1 MSTSDGSTA
10 LPERPQ
16 NGPTSPRHRPNQNIV
31 AKLWNEISLSWLSQL
46 LRLGITRPLAIDD
59 LYATEPAVAA
69 SPLVSLFDALWLKE
83 KHRIASLSPVPKSN
97 FNYWATPGHP
107 ALVRILILMFAK
119 FLYIGLIKLFS
130 DICNAMGPILL
141 KYLISYVSE
150 SQAAYVAGRE
160 PPPPWRGYVLATG
173 MFVLA
178 MCASTS
184 FSQFF
189 VQAGGAGI
197 AARAMLTSVIHRKAM
212 KLSGK
217 ERLEFNT
224 GKITNMVSS
233 DLSRIEM
240 FFSFFHLMW
249 TFVFQLALIV
259 ALLINTLGVSA
270 LAGIG
275 LLLAMVPLQG
285 TIIKRIVNLRKANAG
300 ITDARVKLINE
311 VLQGIRILKFFAWE
325 DSYYDRIT
333 GIRDDELKVVL
344 SSSYIRAVITALGFA
359 VPVLSAAIAFL
370 VYGAI
375 SPVFDPIAIFAA
387 LALFNQLRP
396 AVMVIPQL
404 IAIFADAFVGIKR
417 IQALLEAEELD
428 YAPVLDTS
436 APNAVRIS
444 RGDFTWDSAPSDSAI
459 NVEEKG
465 ESVELLK
472 DEGGGDVERWGRA
485 KLRGVETEIGK
496 GQLCFVVGRVGA
508 GKSTLLSSMIG
519 ETRLVNSEGSITF
532 SGSVGYCPQEAW
544 IMNATVRENI
554 LFGRPYD
561 EEWYRR
567 VIDAC
572 ALTRDFEVLPGGD
585 MAEIGERGIN
595 LSGGQKQRVSLARVC
610 YFNSDIVLLDDCL
623 SAVDAIV
630 GRHIMNNCIRGLLG
644 SKTVVLAT
652 HQLHFAPLADKVVV
666 VHDGEIVEQ
675 GSYADLMGKADG
687 SFAEMMRT
695 YGGVS
700 DGETTDDESEKKHE
714 TKEKKKD
721 EEDGGDA
728 GVKNKEE
735 GKAIMTAEERMT
747 GSIKAGVF
755 IAYGRAMGGPMAYVI
770 LFSALALA
778 QAVRLAMDI
787 WLTSWTQDQYHLPTT
802 TYMAVYAVF
811 GAGQAIMTLV
821 FCVLVANIGNRASRS
836 LHSQALKRI
845 LATPSGFF
853 DTTPLGRVLN
863 RFSRDVDTLDNT
875 LPDALRV
882 FVLTFATVLGT
893 FGIVAAATTGWFL
906 IALVPMIAG
915 YAWVQRIYRATSREL
930 KRMDAL
936 LRSPLYAHI
945 AESIDG
951 VATIR
956 AYGEVTRFM
965 DKTDVLVDDQNRPAY
980 LLLVGQRWLGLRLE
994 TIGNILVFCI
1004 SLFAVGERNVISASL
1019 MGLALS
1025 YSLQTSQLLQ
1035 LCVRQFVEAEV
1046 QLNAVERLN
1055 YYANDLSIEDPTDRK
1070 PDRYDSWP
1078 SSGNMQIQHLSMR
1091 YADGLPLV
1099 LKDVNINVNGGDK
1112 VGIVG
1117 RTGSGKS
1124 SLTLA
1129 LFRLV
1134 EPLRDNVTLDD
1145 ESEVPGSKVLID
1157 GVDVLREVGLKQLRS
1172 KLSIIPQD
1180 PVLFS
1185 GSIRSNLDPFGRHDE
1200 AELWDALERAGM
1212 KETVRG
1218 LEGSLDARV
1227 EVGGDN
1233 LSVGQRQLM
1242 CLARAILTKAKIIVM
1257 DEVTASVDH
1266 VSDAFIQRSLREDF
1280 ADATVLTIAHRL
1292 NTIIDYDKVLVMD
1305 HGKVV
1310 EYDRPAKLLEIEGGS
1325 FAALVDE
1332 TGPVSSG
1339 ALRNAAKAAAKIAED
1354 TTTGTA
1360 V

>member
-1 MSTSDGSTA
+1 
-10 LPERPQ
+10 
-16 NGPTSPRHRPNQNIV
+16 
-31 AKLWNEISLSWLSQL
+31 
-46 LRLGITRPLAIDD
+46 
-59 LYATEPAVAA
+59 
-69 SPLVSLFDALWLKE
+69 
-83 KHRIASLSPVPKSN
+83 
-97 FNYWATPGHP
+97 
-107 ALVRILILMFAK
+107 
-119 FLYIGLIKLFS
+119 
-130 DICNAMGPILL
+130 MGPILL
-141 KYLISYVSE
+141 KYLISYVAE

-160 PPPPWRGYVLATG
+160 LPPAWKGYVIATG

-184 FSQFF
+184 FSHFF
-189 VQAGGAGI
+189 VQAGCAGI

-212 KLSGK
+212 GLSGK
-217 ERLEFNT
+217 ERLDFNT

-233 DLSRIEM
+233 DLSRIEL

-249 TFVFQLALIV
+249 TFGFQLVLIV

-270 LAGIG
+270 IAGVG

-333 GIRDDELKVVL
+333 GIRDEELKVVL
-344 SSSYIRAVITALGFA
+344 SSAYIRAVITALGFA

-370 VYGAI
+370 VYGAV
-375 SPVFDPIAIFAA
+375 SPVFDPVAIFAA

-396 AVMVIPQL
+396 AVMVLPQL
-404 IAIFADAFVGIKR
+404 IAVFADAFVGIKR
-417 IQALLEAEELD
+417 IQGLLEAEELD
-428 YAPVLDTS
+428 HAPVLDTS
-436 APNAVRIS
+436 APNAIRIS
-444 RGDFTWDSAPSDSAI
+444 GGEFTWDSAPLVP
-459 NVEEKG
+459 VEEKG
-465 ESVELLK
+465 ETLELLK
-472 DEGGGDVERWGRA
+472 DLGGGGDPDRSGRA
-485 KLRGVETEIGK
+485 KLRGVEMEVEK

-519 ETRLVNSEGSITF
+519 ETRLVNQEGSITF
-532 SGSVGYCPQEAW
+532 SGTVGYCPQEAW
-544 IMNATVRENI
+544 IMNATVRDNI

-630 GRHIMNNCIRGLLG
+630 GRHIMNNCIRGLLS

-675 GSYADLMGKADG
+675 GTYADLMGKTEG
-687 SFAEMMRT
+687 GFAEMMRT

-700 DGETTDDESEKKHE
+700 DGETTEDETEKKDE
-714 TKEKKKD
+714 QKEKKED
-721 EEDGGDA
+721 EDEGEGGE
-728 GVKNKEE
+728 GRKKEE

-802 TYMAVYAVF
+802 IYMAVYAVF
-811 GAGQAIMTLV
+811 GAGQAIMTLI
-821 FCVLVANIGNRASRS
+821 FCVLVASIGNRASQS
-836 LHSQALKRI
+836 LHSQALKRV

-882 FVLTFATVLGT
+882 FVMTLATLLGT

-915 YAWVQRIYRATSREL
+915 YAWIQRIYRATSREL
-930 KRMDAL
+930 KRMESL
-936 LRSPLYAHI
+936 LRSPLYAHV

-956 AYGEVTRFM
+956 AYGEIDRFM
-965 DKTDVLVDDQNRPAY
+965 SKTDVLVDDQNRPAY

-1004 SLFAVGERNVISASL
+1004 SLFAAGERNVISASL

-1035 LCVRQFVEAEV
+1035 MCVRQFVEAEV

-1055 YYANDLSIEDPTDRK
+1055 YYANDLSIEDPSDRK

-1078 SSGNMQIQHLSMR
+1078 LNGNLQIQHLSMR

-1134 EPLRDNVTLDD
+1134 EPIRDSVILDD
-1145 ESEVPGSKVLID
+1145 ASEVPGTKFLID
-1157 GVDVLREVGLKQLRS
+1157 GVDALREVGLKQLRS

-1185 GSIRSNLDPFGRHDE
+1185 GSIRSNLDPFWRHDE
-1200 AELWDALERAGM
+1200 RELWDALERAGM
-1212 KETVRG
+1212 KETVMG

-1310 EYDRPAKLLEIEGGS
+1310 EFDRPAELLEIKGGA

-1332 TGPVSSG
+1332 TGPVSSS
-1339 ALRNAAKAAAKIAED
+1339 ALRSAAKAVARAKEE
-1354 TTTGTA
+1354 TA
-1360 V
+1360 GLTA